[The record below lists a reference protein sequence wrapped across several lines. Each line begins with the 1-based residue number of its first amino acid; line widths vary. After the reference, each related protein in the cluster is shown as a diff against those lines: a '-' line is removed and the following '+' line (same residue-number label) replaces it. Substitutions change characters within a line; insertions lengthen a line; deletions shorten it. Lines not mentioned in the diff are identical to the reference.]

1 MARKYIEK
9 NYERPFFDKLLRN
22 FLSITLPNVRYFKV
36 ASFFVKIGK
45 PFSFLFP
52 KKIKNMIGLMPT
64 SFPKK
69 LLKNQEIYRAKGKK
83 IARVALLTGC
93 VQKEISPQINE
104 STIRLLNRHG
114 VEVVV
119 MKKILVTRKLL
130 KDCEDK
136 AIKTFE
142 AKLNTNDELYSQ
154 SKLIELS
161 QGCDAVL
168 TSLTDKMDEET
179 INKLPETVK
188 VISNFAVGFGNI
200 DLEAAKKRG
209 IAVTNT
215 PEVLSD
221 ATAEIGI
228 LLILGACRRA
238 AEGIEAAKE
247 SNWKWSA
254 DYLIGKQLTG
264 SRLGILGMGRIG
276 QKIAKIAKSLG
287 MIIHYHNRSKLS
299 DDKEQGA
306 IYHDSLKSLF
316 SVSDVLSICC
326 PATKETVNLINK
338 ETVEYFPKGAVITN
352 VARGDIVDDDALID
366 ALNRRKIYAA
376 GLDVYKGEPNLNPGY
391 LKIKTAF
398 ILPHLGSATK
408 DTRTAMA
415 NLAID
420 NIDEFFNTGNCK
432 NKVN

>member
-1 MARKYIEK
+1 
-9 NYERPFFDKLLRN
+9 
-22 FLSITLPNVRYFKV
+22 
-36 ASFFVKIGK
+36 
-45 PFSFLFP
+45 
-52 KKIKNMIGLMPT
+52 
-64 SFPKK
+64 
-69 LLKNQEIYRAKGKK
+69 
-83 IARVALLTGC
+83 
-93 VQKEISPQINE
+93 
-104 STIRLLNRHG
+104 
-114 VEVVV
+114 
-119 MKKILVTRKLL
+119 MKKILITRKLL
-130 KDCEDK
+130 KASEEK
-136 AIKTFE
+136 AAELFE
-142 AKLNTNDELYSQ
+142 TKFNSNDELYSQ

-168 TSLTDKMDEET
+168 TSLTDKMDAET
-179 INKLPETVK
+179 INKLPDTVK

-215 PEVLSD
+215 PEVLTD

-228 LLILGACRRA
+228 LLILGACRRVS
-238 AEGIEAAKE
+238 EGIEAARE
-247 SNWKWSA
+247 SSWKWSA

-299 DDKEQGA
+299 EDKEQGA

-338 ETVEYFPKGAVITN
+338 ETVEYFPTGAVITN
-352 VARGDIVDDDALID
+352 VARGDIVDDEALID
-366 ALNRRKIYAA
+366 ALHRRKIYAA

-391 LKIKTAF
+391 LKIKSVF

-408 DTRTAMA
+408 HTRTAMA

>member
-1 MARKYIEK
+1 MQKI
-9 NYERPFFDKLLRN
+9 L
-22 FLSITLPNVRYFKV
+22 ITRR
-36 ASFFVKIGK
+36 
-45 PFSFLFP
+45 
-52 KKIKNMIGLMPT
+52 
-64 SFPKK
+64 
-69 LLKNQEIYRAKGKK
+69 LLK
-83 IARVALLTGC
+83 
-93 VQKEISPQINE
+93 E
-104 STIRLLNRHG
+104 S
-114 VEVVV
+114 
-119 MKKILVTRKLL
+119 
-130 KDCEDK
+130 EDK
-136 AIKTFE
+136 ASKMFD
-142 AKLNTNDELYSQ
+142 AHLNSNDELYSQ
-154 SKLIELS
+154 SRLIELS

-168 TSLTDKMDEET
+168 TSLTDKMDADT
-179 INKLPETVK
+179 INKLPETIK

-238 AEGIEAAKE
+238 SEGIEAARE
-247 SNWKWSA
+247 SNWKWSS

-264 SRLGILGMGRIG
+264 TRLGILGMGRIG
-276 QKIAKIAKSLG
+276 QKIANIARSLG

-299 DDKEQGA
+299 EDKEQGA
-306 IYHDSLKSLF
+306 VYHDNLKSLF

-326 PATKETVNLINK
+326 PATKETENMINK

-352 VARGDIVDDDALID
+352 VARGDIVDDEALID

-376 GLDVYKGEPNLNPGY
+376 GLDVYKNEPNLNPGY
-391 LKIKTAF
+391 LKNKSVF

-408 DTRTAMA
+408 DTRIAMA

-420 NIDEFFNTGNCK
+420 NINEFFETGNCK

>member
-1 MARKYIEK
+1 
-9 NYERPFFDKLLRN
+9 
-22 FLSITLPNVRYFKV
+22 
-36 ASFFVKIGK
+36 
-45 PFSFLFP
+45 
-52 KKIKNMIGLMPT
+52 
-64 SFPKK
+64 
-69 LLKNQEIYRAKGKK
+69 
-83 IARVALLTGC
+83 
-93 VQKEISPQINE
+93 
-104 STIRLLNRHG
+104 
-114 VEVVV
+114 

-136 AIKTFE
+136 ATKTFE
-142 AKLNTNDELYSQ
+142 AKLNSNDELYSQ

-200 DLEAAKKRG
+200 DLEQQKK
-209 IAVTNT
+209 
-215 PEVLSD
+215 EVCSTILQKLSD

-228 LLILGACRRA
+228 FNFRSCRRA

-264 SRLGILGMGRIG
+264 TRLGILGMGRIG

-299 DDKEQGA
+299 DEKEQGA
-306 IYHDSLKSLF
+306 VYHDNLKSLF

-326 PATKETVNLINK
+326 PATKETINLINK
-338 ETVEYFPKGAVITN
+338 ETVEYFPTGAVITN
-352 VARGDIVDDDALID
+352 VARGDIVDDEALID

-420 NIDEFFNTGNCK
+420 NIDEFFKTGNCK